1 MAEYGRGSIA
11 ARVAKQASQNQNQ
24 IVPGGEVPDMS
35 QPTQVAGG
43 GILSRLGLGGGAE
56 DHGAAKEAIGKG
68 GDYGMEDRNFTF
80 TDKETGEVF
89 DMGQAASGVNESQ
102 DALINQSSNQQMLSH
117 DQLKGA
123 GQVAIIDSSG
133 QALNEVTRDVDITL
147 ADGSTKTVS
156 MTSYS
161 NSDEFLA
168 DPEQKKALV
177 LRQVR
182 QNLTEIYGD
191 DTAVIEKYVRF
202 FAEGLDGKQTNST
215 LQKALSSIRIR
226 SLDQDQFQ
234 QIMRSKP
241 QRAALYTAMARTKP
255 KTSTELHET
264 TYEDRSSTDADG
276 KAFGY
281 SDISNTK
288 FNLRGI
294 SQSIDSTT
302 RYSDAQSV
310 FKTDDKFRAAAQTS
324 VEESGIA
331 YTGTGYDKFN
341 NLRMTTDTGKEGS
354 ISGVPTGRGNGT
366 YGTIMKYAVAN
377 DMIENHANTDTSIE
391 GWDKSASYNKKAE
404 FLIENGIINDPGRL
418 QFENREEELEFKA
431 SLAAYYDQNV
441 APQMREIHTAYT
453 KKFGAGYKN
462 QMLNMYKADKALARE
477 LYIKKSKLSRVNDIS
492 LGTGGPGG
500 AALNNRLQE
509 LNTNE
514 SFLTSKDATFTGD
527 FGLTYGGYTFDSVLQ
542 DINVMHRYVDKADYI
557 QSLADHNVITPEAAE
572 TLNDMARFQEINS
585 RGLSEDIDA
594 IESRLGLGEGA
605 NQIAKVNK
613 EIKTGGQAF
622 VPVGPTNQH
631 HMSGIQYSKEAG
643 GFVSGGRRTNFNSG
657 LGHGIKSIL
666 EEQDKVTVN
675 RANFTTKLN
684 KNYSGL
690 INNDG
695 LSLSKEQYFSILRKK
710 FATEYEE
717 SNKFGL
723 DETEYKSMQDLF
735 NDSTDEE
742 LVSYSLNIDK
752 ATRIPEKGSEPLSI
766 LNVTRD

>member
-24 IVPGGEVPDMS
+24 IVSGGPAPDMS
-35 QPTQVAGG
+35 QATTVAPSGG
-43 GILSRLGLGGGAE
+43 GSILSKLGIGGGDGELSKAR
-56 DHGAAKEAIGKG
+56 EAVASG
-68 GDYGMEDRNFTF
+68 GTTNVEERNSTF

-89 DMGQAASGVNESQ
+89 DMSQAITGDQASDEQNMIIGQH
-102 DALINQSSNQQMLSH
+102 SNHGMLSNSEL
-117 DQLKGA
+117 QEA
-123 GQVAIIDSSG
+123 GQVAVLDNAG
-133 QALNEVTRDVDITL
+133 NPLNAITRDVEFKL
-147 ADGSTKTVS
+147 ADGTIKTVE

-161 NSDEFLA
+161 DYNQYIS
-168 DPEQKKALV
+168 DPEKRK
-177 LRQVR
+177 
-182 QNLTEIYGD
+182 D
-191 DTAVIEKYVRF
+191 DTDVIDKYVRL
-202 FAEGLDGKQTNST
+202 FAEGIDAKSQSST
-215 LQKALSSIRIR
+215 VSKALENTKIAT
-226 SLDQDQFQ
+226 LDQDRFQ
-234 QIMRSKP
+234 QLMRTNVQNSNL
-241 QRAALYTAMARTKP
+241 ATAMARTKP